1 MSKANGNDAARD
13 EVLALLAETSATPP
27 PPDLVDRVVASATA
41 SRPAGRAIEAL
52 GGGRRAN
59 PAEAFVTTVDE
70 FKSVLAHADGGA
82 IVEPYGW
89 SVTQL
94 VAHLIEIDRYFGR
107 QLGLWEHEIDESLE
121 DEHLA
126 MTQSAVSSA
135 VKADFAATVTEWL
148 GVSSAVC
155 DHVALLGADSLGQ
168 RIKFHM
174 LFTRVSTAL
183 TVRVFEVWTHTEDLC
198 RTLRL
203 QPPPLDAARLHLMT
217 TTAVGAIPLG
227 MLLGKIDP
235 GQHTARLVLTGAG
248 GGAWNQPL
256 QLGADPGEPSVTIVA
271 DALDFCRLAAQRIMP
286 ADLRAEVDGS
296 MDLAIAVLRGASVF
310 AA

>member
-1 MSKANGNDAARD
+1 VSPANADGTKD
-13 EVLALLAETSATPP
+13 ETFGLLAETSATPP
-27 PPDLVDRVVASATA
+27 PPDLMERVVASATA
-41 SRPAGRAIEAL
+41 LRPAGRAVESL

-59 PAEAFVTTVDE
+59 PAEAFLETVDE
-70 FKSVLAHADGGA
+70 FNSVLAHADGGA

-107 QLGLWEHEIDESLE
+107 QLGLWEHEIDDALE

-126 MTQSAVSSA
+126 MTRSAVSAA
-135 VKADFAATVTEWL
+135 VKADFATTVTEWL

-155 DHVALLGADSLGQ
+155 DHVTLLDAEGLRQ

-174 LFTRVSTAL
+174 LYTRVSTAL
-183 TVRVFEVWTHTEDLC
+183 AVRVFEVWTHTEDLC
-198 RTLRL
+198 RTLRR
-203 QPPPLDAARLHLMT
+203 QPPPLDAERLHLMT

-227 MLLGKIDP
+227 LLLRNIDP
-235 GQHTARLVLTGAG
+235 GQHTARLVLTGPG

-256 QLGADPGEPSVTIVA
+256 QLGDETVEPSVTIIA
-271 DALDFCRLAAQRIMP
+271 DAVDFCRLAAQRITP
-286 ADLRAEVDGS
+286 ADLDAEVDGS

>member
-1 MSKANGNDAARD
+1 VSPANNDGAKD
-13 EVLALLAETSATPP
+13 EIFGLLAESSAAPP
-27 PPDLVDRVVASATA
+27 PLDLMDRVVARATA
-41 SRPAGRAIEAL
+41 SRPAGHAVESL

-59 PAEAFVTTVDE
+59 PAEAFVKTVDE

-107 QLGLWEHEIDESLE
+107 QLGLWEHQIDDALE
-121 DEHLA
+121 DDHLA

-135 VKADFAATVTEWL
+135 VRADFAATVAEWL
-148 GVSSAVC
+148 AVSTAIC
-155 DHVALLGADSLGQ
+155 NHVTLLDADQLRE

-174 LFTRVSTAL
+174 LLARVSTAL

-203 QPPPLDAARLHLMT
+203 QPPPLDAERLHLMT

-227 MLLGKIDP
+227 MALGKIEP
-235 GQHTARLVLTGAG
+235 GQHTARLVLTGPG
-248 GGAWNQPL
+248 GGVWNQPL
-256 QLGADPGEPSVTIVA
+256 QLGDEAGEPSVTIIA
-271 DALDFCRLAAQRIMP
+271 DALDFCRLAAQRITP
-286 ADLRAEVDGS
+286 TDLAAEIGGS